1 MAPRAKPKTSAKRRY
16 HSPRRREQAEATRK
30 AILDGAERLFIRDGY
45 VATSMAAIAK
55 EAGVA
60 LKTVYVAFETKSG
73 LFRALWHRRL
83 RRGDENTP
91 VGDQPWF
98 REVIEATDPEESL
111 RLNARNSKQ
120 VKARI
125 APLGAVMLSAAAAD
139 PEIDAL
145 SKRIWTQ
152 FYENQLEVVKAL
164 HRRKALKPGLT
175 IERAADILWT
185 LNHPRVYLLLLEER
199 GWSADDYERWLADIT
214 CEQLLRNGSGSNQR
228 KATAP

>member
-1 MAPRAKPKTSAKRRY
+1 MARAVKAKRPY
-16 HSPRRREQAEATRK
+16 ESPRRRAQAETTRRD
-30 AILDGAERLFIRDGY
+30 ILEAAQRRFESDGY
-45 VATSMAAIAK
+45 AATTMAEIAA

-83 RRGDENTP
+83 RLGDENTP

-98 REVIEATDPEESL
+98 REVIEAHDPEESL
-111 RLNARNSKQ
+111 RLNARNSKE

-199 GWSADDYERWLADIT
+199 DWSADDYERWLADVT
-214 CEQLLRNGSGSNQR
+214 CQQLLGNGSGSKQR